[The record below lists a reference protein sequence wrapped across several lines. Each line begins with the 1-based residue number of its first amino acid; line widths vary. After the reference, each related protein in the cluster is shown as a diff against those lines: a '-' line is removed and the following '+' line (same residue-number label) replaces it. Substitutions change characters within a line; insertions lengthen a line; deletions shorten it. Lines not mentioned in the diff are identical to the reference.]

1 MPQGSRGLWR
11 ALDRLRI
18 APAGRVTYRTPPPFP
33 HCWNAGSQQVENFV
47 DNRPRQPSRASPGVR
62 PASAAQK
69 TGMKK
74 AFNINSLSSAL
85 AAKPRGVVCNANAG
99 AAVELSAR
107 TVGRSSD
114 G

>member
-1 MPQGSRGLWR
+1 
-11 ALDRLRI
+11 
-18 APAGRVTYRTPPPFP
+18 
-33 HCWNAGSQQVENFV
+33 VENFV
-47 DNRPRQPSRASPGVR
+47 DNRPHQPSRAGQTVR
-62 PASAAQK
+62 SAPAAQK

-74 AFNINSLSSAL
+74 AFNINGLSSAL

-107 TVGRSSD
+107 TDGRSSD